1 MTTRR
6 QKDSQKRPIF
16 PVTRSGQCVSV
27 DQMVSREARFIAQLK
42 GKLTTGRYT
51 IVTVFVDHYSRLRY
65 IYLQR
70 QATSAETLL
79 AKMAF
84 ETFSKLHG
92 VHISH

>member
-1 MTTRR
+1 
-6 QKDSQKRPIF
+6 
-16 PVTRSGQCVSV
+16 
-27 DQMVSREARFIAQLK
+27 MVFCEAGFIAQLK